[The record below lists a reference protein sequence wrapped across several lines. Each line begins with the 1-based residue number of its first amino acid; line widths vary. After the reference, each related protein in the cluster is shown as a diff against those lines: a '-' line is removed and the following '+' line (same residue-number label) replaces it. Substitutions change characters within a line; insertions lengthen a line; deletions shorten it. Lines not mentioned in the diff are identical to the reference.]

1 MADHRATTTAPRL
14 PREIEADPCHDAVQ
28 AALAARTRRLWLGG
42 TLVTSVVPLSDALRR
57 VLADPDVTRLL
68 RRGLEAAESA
78 LAAERRGLSALPPA
92 EARRHG
98 ARVSRLLLLAND
110 GAERF
115 YRQVE
120 RLVAAHAPRVLA
132 CVVDCD
138 SATLGA
144 LLYDRDAIAKLVLA
158 EHKSAVAAI
167 LRALAGGSPAALH

>member
-1 MADHRATTTAPRL
+1 MPDRPTTAATPRL
-14 PREIEADPCHDAVQ
+14 PREIEADPRHAAVQ
-28 AALAARTRRLWLGG
+28 AALAVRTRLLWPGG
-42 TLVTSVVPLSDALRR
+42 TLVTSVVALSDDLRR
-57 VLADPDVTRLL
+57 TLADPGVTRLL
-68 RRGLEAAESA
+68 RRGLEAAEGA
-78 LAAERRGLSALPPA
+78 LAAERRGLGALPPA
-92 EARRHG
+92 EARRQG

-144 LLYDRDAIAKLVLA
+144 LLYGRDAVAKLVLA
-158 EHKSAVAAI
+158 EHKAAVVAI
-167 LRALAGGSPAALH
+167 LRALAGDAPATVR